1 MVAEV
6 PLTGLSF
13 GILAEEVLLHGGR
26 SFRWRNQLCPA
37 KTAWRRSSGS

>member
-13 GILAEEVLLHGGR
+13 SILAEEVLLHGGEVVSLEKSAVPGENGLAAIER
-26 SFRWRNQLCPA
+26 F
-37 KTAWRRSSGS
+37 